1 MKNLK
6 ILTIIGLSAIAGLA
20 AACSPAANTTTTTNT
35 TVANKSAA
43 NSAVATNTGATNT
56 ASTTAEKPG
65 DETPATVKAAFP
77 DAQSFTKQHKD
88 IPQNAIAAIEKE
100 AGAKLP
106 DTDHHSYL
114 AFSTT
119 SGARKQIG
127 AATVVEANGK
137 DLVVVYENKE
147 GKPTIK
153 EIRADG
159 VPAPFLAQF
168 AGKGHDDKFQ
178 IGADL
183 KANGVDD
190 ATAKAIAE
198 AVRVDIL
205 TMQTLYGAADK
216 H

>member
-1 MKNLK
+1 MKHLK
-6 ILTIIGLSAIAGLA
+6 ILAIIGFSSLAGLL
-20 AACSPAANTTTTTNT
+20 AACSNGTTTTTLNT
-35 TVANKSAA
+35 TSAN
-43 NSAVATNTGATNT
+43 NTTTNMTVVTNTGATNT
-56 ASTTAEKPG
+56 AAPTTVEKPG
-65 DETPATVKAAFP
+65 EETPANVKAAFP

-88 IPQNAIAAIEKE
+88 IPKDAIAVIEKE

-114 AFSTT
+114 AFTT
-119 SGARKQIG
+119 TGGARKQIG
-127 AATVVEANGK
+127 AATIVKAKGK
-137 DLVVVYENKE
+137 EMVIVYENKE
-147 GKPTIK
+147 GKPYIE

-183 KANGVDD
+183 KANDVDD

-205 TMQTLYGAADK
+205 TMQTLYGAPDK